1 MMLHVG
7 KNEWDETYVLVS
19 ETFIPDPYPE
29 FSGSN
34 GSNCVSMFLTDLNK
48 PNKPKIIDLN
58 KSEARILYNYSG
70 KNSSWHKSDR
80 ISFWLSMKAMP

>member
-19 ETFIPDPYPE
+19 ETFIPDLYPE
-29 FSGSN
+29 FSGSD
-34 GSNCVSMFLTDLNK
+34 GSYCVSMFLTDLNE

-70 KNSSWHKSDR
+70 RNSIWQKSDR
-80 ISFWLSMKAMP
+80 ISFWHSMKAMP